1 MTNLAHAKSLHF
13 PLSARTFR
21 CHVDGMYELYVHP
34 DHVRVGFC
42 KSVLEEAGIPCFI
55 RNENTNNTMTGM
67 PSPLFFPALCVLN
80 DEDIE
85 RSREL
90 LNAFLNTPPS
100 TAPDWTCLSCGE
112 KDIPGSFDSC
122 WKCGTMRLA
131 DG

>member
-1 MTNLAHAKSLHF
+1 
-13 PLSARTFR
+13 
-21 CHVDGMYELYVHP
+21 MYELYVHP

-80 DEDIE
+80 DDDIE

-100 TAPDWTCLSCGE
+100 SDPDWTCPSPACAEPG
-112 KDIPGSFDSC
+112 IPGSFDSC
-122 WKCGTMRLA
+122 WKCGTLKHAA